1 MTLRNLLSMDLKFLL
16 VGGKGGVGKTSVAS
30 ALAISL
36 AEEGKK
42 VLLISTD
49 PAHSISDSFALD
61 FSSGDI
67 TKVEGID
74 GELFVL
80 EINPDAAGEEM
91 SKSLGMASLQS
102 DQLTNL
108 LGGQGLSELQ
118 GLGEDLK
125 EIPPPGMDEALSFA
139 KILEYSQNDD
149 YDTIVLDTAPTGH
162 TLRLLNLP
170 EFLDSFI
177 GRMLKMKAFIS
188 NAMGLVKSLFGG
200 KRDKDT
206 TIEKLEAMKEK
217 IMFSR
222 DLLMDPLKTQ
232 FVIVMI
238 PTLMSVFESERL
250 SSELKDHLISNKFS
264 VINMLN
270 PDNPRC
276 KHCSQRRQEQ
286 LKNVEYINSVFSKQ
300 DIKVIE
306 TFENEIRGIDMLRSF
321 ASGLLNEE

>member
-1 MTLRNLLSMDLKFLL
+1 MTLRDLLYMDLKFLL

-30 ALAISL
+30 ALAITL

-42 VLLISTD
+42 ILLISTD

-61 FSSGDI
+61 FSSGEI

-80 EINPDAAGEEM
+80 EINPDVAGEEM
-91 SKSLGMASLQS
+91 SKSLGMASLQT
-102 DQLTNL
+102 DQLTKL

-170 EFLDSFI
+170 EFLDSFL

-200 KRDKDT
+200 KRD
-206 TIEKLEAMKEK
+206 I
-217 IMFSR
+217 F
-222 DLLMDPLKTQ
+222 
-232 FVIVMI
+232 
-238 PTLMSVFESERL
+238 
-250 SSELKDHLISNKFS
+250 N
-264 VINMLN
+264 NN
-270 PDNPRC
+270 
-276 KHCSQRRQEQ
+276 
-286 LKNVEYINSVFSKQ
+286 
-300 DIKVIE
+300 
-306 TFENEIRGIDMLRSF
+306 
-321 ASGLLNEE
+321 